1 MHMPVWIKRKQPDG
15 IDENAQS
22 LCSFNFFTKSLDL
35 APSRSGFHSGIM
47 VRLSNTRACYR

>member
-22 LCSFNFFTKSLDL
+22 LCSFNFLTKSLDL